1 MNMHTRQST
10 FFNRQTTPAKR
21 CGLTPHGALVALCLT
36 VATVTGQAQA
46 VYRIVGPDGRV
57 TFSDRPPASA
67 DAAQATPVN
76 AGGTGQRATDIAPD
90 ANVPASLK
98 AVVRKYPVTLY
109 TSSQCAPCDQGRTLL
124 KQRGIP
130 FTEKTVNTNADLAAL
145 QKLAPNTGGLP
156 LLMVGAQAIPGFLT
170 SEWNSYL
177 DAADYP
183 KTSALPSGYQAPPA
197 QPLAPPKPVDPN
209 APAPASSATEPD
221 ASSTPSTGAP
231 QRRTR
236 PVPPP
241 KKADD
246 NPAGIRF

>member
-1 MNMHTRQST
+1 MQTRHSA
-10 FFNRQTTPAKR
+10 FRPDPGTPAKPHR
-21 CGLTPHGALVALCLT
+21 YAIHGALVALCMAMAAGA
-36 VATVTGQAQA
+36 VQAQA

-57 TFSDRPPASA
+57 TFSDRPPATAEATQVAPLNPTSGANRSPDVAA
-67 DAAQATPVN
+67 DTN
-76 AGGTGQRATDIAPD
+76 L
-90 ANVPASLK
+90 PASLK

-109 TSSQCAPCDQGRTLL
+109 TSTPCGPCDQGRALL
-124 KQRGIP
+124 KQRGVP

-156 LLMVGAQAIPGFLT
+156 LLMVGAQAIPGFLA

-183 KTSALPSGYQAPPA
+183 KTSALPSSYQAQPA
-197 QPLAPPKPVDPN
+197 QPLAPPKPVEPN
-209 APAPASSATEPD
+209 SSASAPASGAAEPD
-221 ASSTPSTGAP
+221 ASTPSTGAA

-241 KKADD
+241 KRADD